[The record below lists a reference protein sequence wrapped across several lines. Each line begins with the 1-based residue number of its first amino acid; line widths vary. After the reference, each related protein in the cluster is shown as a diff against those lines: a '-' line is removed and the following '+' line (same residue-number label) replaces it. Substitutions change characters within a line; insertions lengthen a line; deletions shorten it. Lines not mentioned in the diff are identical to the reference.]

1 MFAAAGSVG
10 SDVLTKNTFQTF
22 ESANRLPVPF
32 SKSINSR
39 ANFAGHPVFVFL
51 DFDGTLV
58 EIASRPSNV
67 YLSRERKQS
76 LEALANTA
84 GVYVA
89 IVSGRVLD
97 DLRHRIAAANVF
109 CVGSHGWEWMGPD
122 GCVHRCGIDGRVAE
136 ALQNLYDQFSH
147 RTAQMSGIILEDKN
161 VALALHYRMASEQSA
176 ANVRSEFL
184 TAIREYQQRG
194 VALEVLCG
202 KGVTEAKAA
211 GRNKADAVAHLLS
224 RYAPGALPIYFG
236 DDQTDESAFRRLHGS
251 GITVLV
257 AETPRPTFASFYL
270 KNPDEVYKVLRLLI
284 HKE

>member
-1 MFAAAGSVG
+1 
-10 SDVLTKNTFQTF
+10 L
-22 ESANRLPVPF
+22 
-32 SKSINSR
+32 
-39 ANFAGHPVFVFL
+39 FL

-58 EIASRPSNV
+58 EIASRPSDV

-76 LEALANTA
+76 LEALATTP

-89 IVSGRVLD
+89 IVSGRLLD
-97 DLRHRIAAANVF
+97 DLRHRVAAANVF
-109 CVGSHGWEWMGPD
+109 YVGSHGWEWIGPD
-122 GCVHRCGIDGRVAE
+122 ACVHRCGIATRVAD
-136 ALQNLYDQFSH
+136 ALQDLHDHFSD
-147 RTAQMSGIILEDKN
+147 RTAHLSGIILEYKN

-176 ANVRSEFL
+176 ATVRSEFL
-184 TAIREYQQRG
+184 TAIRKYQQRG

-236 DDQTDESAFRRLHGS
+236 DDQTDESAFHRLDGS

-257 AETPRPTFASFYL
+257 AETPRPTSASFYI
-270 KNPDEVYKVLRLLI
+270 KSPDKLFEVLRLLI
-284 HKE
+284 HNE